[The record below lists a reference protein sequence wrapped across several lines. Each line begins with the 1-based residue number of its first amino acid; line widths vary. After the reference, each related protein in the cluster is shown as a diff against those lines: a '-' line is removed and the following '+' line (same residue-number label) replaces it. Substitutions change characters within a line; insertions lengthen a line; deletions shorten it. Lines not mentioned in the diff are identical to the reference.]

1 MHCSEVPNKSD
12 QHWICYYCFNPGMY
26 NIIAANSIFMMLNV
40 IQDKDKATKTKQ
52 MKVDMIHFLILY
64 LSGDKNK
71 KILGLL
77 LT

>member
-1 MHCSEVPNKSD
+1 
-12 QHWICYYCFNPGMY
+12 MY